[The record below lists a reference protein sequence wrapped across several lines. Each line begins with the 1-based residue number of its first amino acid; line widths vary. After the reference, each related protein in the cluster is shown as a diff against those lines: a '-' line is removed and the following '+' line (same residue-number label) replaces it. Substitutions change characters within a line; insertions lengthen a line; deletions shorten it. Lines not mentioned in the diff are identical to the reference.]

1 MRADGLKRQISVR
14 CVYDD
19 RRPCKPPQSRVVPAE
34 GGRRIGLSAG
44 LFACAFALLAA
55 RLVQVSFFV
64 GEDPTLRRVVEAEGP
79 RREVTDRDGRPLIMN
94 AKLTGFAIDGRE
106 VWDVEETLR
115 GVARIFP
122 QADEYRLRD
131 RLAAHKYAHVTD
143 TISEEQRAAIIA
155 LGLPGMRF
163 PETMGRVYPQK
174 GLAAHVTGYT
184 IPGRGGAIG
193 VEAALESDTFGAT
206 AKEPLR
212 LSIDL
217 VAQQILEEELAGAIE
232 TFSAKAGWGVMI
244 DVHTGEVAAL
254 ASLPD
259 FNPNA
264 PGDVPAAHWRNRA
277 MADRY
282 ELGSAFKP
290 ITVAAA
296 LDRGVIRMS
305 DSFDVS
311 RPIKVGGWEIKD
323 YSRKKPVMSVSEII
337 QHSSNIGTVQIVQ
350 RLGAEAFEDSLSQLH
365 LTTALQTELPEM
377 QAPAYSSAWRPA
389 ELASTSYGH
398 GIAVTPIQ
406 LAAAFAAVVNGGE
419 YRVPTFIAG
428 HEQKGTQVFSKDT
441 SDQMR
446 IILRR
451 AVTDGTGRNADLD
464 GYYVI
469 GKTATADK
477 PQAGGYDEENGE
489 LVSSFIGAFPGYD
502 PKYVLLV
509 SIDEPAG
516 TKATYGY
523 ATAGYVAA
531 PVFRRVVERAAPAL
545 GVMPVGDDVAFDGF
559 LGLRRAEI
567 AELDHQADPLT
578 GLLEE
583 ALR

>member
-19 RRPCKPPQSRVVPAE
+19 RRPCRPPVSPVVAAE
-34 GGRRIGLSAG
+34 GGRRIGLCVGVFGA
-44 LFACAFALLAA
+44 AFVLLAV
-55 RLVQVSFFV
+55 RLFQVSFLYS
-64 GEDPTLRRVVEAEGP
+64 GEAEVARMAAATEL
-79 RREVTDRDGRPLIMN
+79 RREVTDRDGRPMIMN
-94 AKLTGFAIDGRE
+94 RRLTGFALDGRE
-106 VWDVEETLR
+106 VWDVEETLA
-115 GVARIFP
+115 GVLSIFP
-122 QADEYRLRD
+122 QADESRLRA
-131 RLAAHKYAHVTD
+131 RLSAHRHAHVTD
-143 TISEEQRAAIIA
+143 SITEEQRASLIA

-163 PETMGRVYPQK
+163 PESTGRVYPQK
-174 GLAAHVTGYT
+174 DIAAHVTGYV

-193 VEAALESDTFGAT
+193 VEAALDSKAFGPNGNET
-206 AKEPLR
+206 LK
-212 LSIDL
+212 LSIDI

-232 TFSAKAGWGVMI
+232 TFSAKAGWGVLL
-244 DVHTGEVAAL
+244 DARTGEVTAL

-259 FNPNA
+259 FNPNT
-264 PGDVPAAHWRNRA
+264 PGETPAAHWRNRA

-290 ITVAAA
+290 ITIATA
-296 LDRGVIRMS
+296 LDRGVIGLG
-305 DSFDVS
+305 DKFNVS
-311 RPIKVGGWEIKD
+311 RPIEVGGWKIAD
-323 YSRKKPVMSVSEII
+323 YSRKKPVMSVSEVI
-337 QHSSNIGTVQIVQ
+337 QYSSNIGTVQIAQ
-350 RLGAEAFEDSLSQLH
+350 RLGARAFEEQLAALN
-365 LTTALQTELPEM
+365 LTTPLKTELPER
-377 QAPAYSSAWRPA
+377 QSPSYSQSWRPS
-389 ELASTSYGH
+389 ELATSSYGH
-398 GIAVTPIQ
+398 GIAVTPLQ
-406 LAAAFAAVVNGGE
+406 LTAAFGAVINGGE
-419 YRVPTFIAG
+419 YREPTFIAG
-428 HEQKGTQVFSKDT
+428 HQNKPRRVFAKET

-446 IILRR
+446 ILLRR
-451 AVTDGTGRNADLD
+451 AVTDGTGRNADIE

-477 PQAGGYDEENGE
+477 PGEGGYDDENGE
-489 LVSSFIGAFPGYD
+489 LVSSFIGAFPGHD
-502 PKYVLLV
+502 PRYVLLV

-559 LGLRRAEI
+559 LGLRRAEM
-567 AELDHQADPLT
+567 AGLEDQDPLT